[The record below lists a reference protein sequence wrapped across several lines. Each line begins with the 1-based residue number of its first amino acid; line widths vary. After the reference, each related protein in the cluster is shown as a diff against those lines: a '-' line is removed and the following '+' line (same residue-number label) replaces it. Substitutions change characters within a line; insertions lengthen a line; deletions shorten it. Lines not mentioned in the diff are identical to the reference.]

1 MQVDQKDIYNIQL
14 ATRQTEINEWTYD
27 DKMDTL
33 FVFQLIFL
41 GIIFITILFYLYR
54 IGIIGRGLIIY
65 VSVVL
70 GIVITLILISRAMHT
85 NVSRDKRSWNRKN
98 FDGDRSLK
106 SPVGSSQEYVNEIK
120 NAYGPQDFPPECP
133 AVCPSK

>member
-1 MQVDQKDIYNIQL
+1 MQVDPKDIYNIQL

-54 IGIIGRGLIIY
+54 IGIIGRTLIVY
-65 VSVVL
+65 VSIVL
-70 GIVITLILISRAMHT
+70 GIIITLILISRATHT

-98 FDGDRSLK
+98 FDGDRTLK
-106 SPVGSSQEYVNEIK
+106 SPVGASQDYVNEIK
-120 NAYGPQDFPPECP
+120 NAYGPQDIPSACP
-133 AVCPSK
+133 VCPPK